1 MGVRST
7 KRWGGK
13 FGGFAEAGAATT
25 HIEHFLNLLSEDP
38 FAELTFPPTRI
49 VELFSAP
56 SRAKSPQHFRFP
68 LREMFIEPVLEPSR
82 DRPRQ
87 PQQNIAGELRAGF
100 GAPRDTRPTVV

>member
-13 FGGFAEAGAATT
+13 FGGFAETGAATT

-68 LREMFIEPVLEPSR
+68 LGEMFIEPELEQWR

-87 PQQNIAGELRAGF
+87 PHQTMAGERPATF
-100 GAPRDTRPTVV
+100 SARRDNRRNFV

>member
-56 SRAKSPQHFRFP
+56 SRAKSPQRFRFP
-68 LREMFIEPVLEPSR
+68 LGEMFIEPVL
-82 DRPRQ
+82 DQWLYRPRHLQ
-87 PQQNIAGELRAGF
+87 LNMDGELFAGF
-100 GAPRDTRPTVV
+100 GACQST